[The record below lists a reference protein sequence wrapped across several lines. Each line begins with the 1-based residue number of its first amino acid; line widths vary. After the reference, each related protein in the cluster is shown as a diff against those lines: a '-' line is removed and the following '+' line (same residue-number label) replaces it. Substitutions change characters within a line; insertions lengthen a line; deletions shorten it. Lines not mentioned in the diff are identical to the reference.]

1 MEPSF
6 SMDEDCFT
14 DDGAK
19 GEETHAHD
27 ALKKQRRTTSHLRI
41 FEEEHK
47 DQEQL
52 TGGSCGAAY
61 GVGLNMVRLASF
73 RCMHVSMCNTF

>member
-1 MEPSF
+1 MARKERR
-6 SMDEDCFT
+6 SMRMMRM
-14 DDGAK
+14 
-19 GEETHAHD
+19 
-27 ALKKQRRTTSHLRI
+27 KKQRRTTSHLRI

-61 GVGLNMVRLASF
+61 GVGLNMMRLAAF
-73 RCMHVSMCNTF
+73 RCMHVSVCNTF